1 VKARPVKAVLTA
13 VEYHLPEQRLTN
25 LELGVQ
31 FGYSVMEQ
39 VTKLTGVKERRVSRH
54 DECGSDLAAAAG
66 RKLFAHTGIEPS
78 DIDFLLNCTEG
89 PDYYLPATACLL
101 QERLGLSTR
110 VGALDFSLGCSGY
123 VYGLSLAKGLIETG
137 QARRILLL
145 TGDTPSKVIDPTDRS
160 VRPLFGD
167 AGSASLIEAQ
177 AVSPED
183 DSGPL
188 IGPFVFGT
196 DGSGADALIVPKGG
210 FRALSEVERT
220 GSAFSGCNEPMR
232 LHMNGSR
239 VYEFMRQAVPTLLQN
254 LLAES
259 GFARNEI
266 DIFVFHQASQL
277 ILERLRRAL
286 QIPTEAFCFCIED
299 VGNTVS
305 STIPIALKRMEENG
319 RMKPGNRLVLAGF
332 GVGFSWGA
340 TVVHWKGAA

>member
-1 VKARPVKAVLTA
+1 MKARPVKAVLTA

-39 VTKLTGVKERRVSRH
+39 VTRLTGVKERRVSRH

-89 PDYYLPATACLL
+89 PDYYLPGHRVPPARAS
-101 QERLGLSTR
+101 RPFDTR
-110 VGALDFSLGCSGY
+110 RPLDFSLGCSGY

-232 LHMNGSR
+232 LHMHGSR
-239 VYEFMRQAVPTLLQN
+239 VYDFMRQAVPTLLQN

-332 GVGFSWGA
+332 GVGFSSGGSL
-340 TVVHWKGAA
+340 VHWKGAA